1 MISDTLSEAVAEM
14 RRDLETMP
22 DSYPP
27 EEPLTARIVALVEQM
42 HAVQQELEDRA
53 AAELAAEDQDSLT
66 KAKSAAGSHRSARR
80 DLDEP
85 PRALGRHLPR
95 VS

>member
-53 AAELAAEDQDSLT
+53 AAELAAEDQDF
-66 KAKSAAGSHRSARR
+66 
-80 DLDEP
+80 
-85 PRALGRHLPR
+85 
-95 VS
+95 